1 MLQAAATQTPA
12 TPAPAPVQ
20 LPAPI
25 APSPP
30 PAITGQTG
38 LVFRVPTTQE
48 AVEALRE
55 MRSEL
60 SNQLQS
66 AAGRREELAEEM
78 LSSAAGARPGL
89 QARIDLLD
97 ARILKIEADIATTGD
112 LLAQARG
119 TPGLESSPTP
129 PPFRNMRPD
138 MTAISIVFT
147 IFVMMPIA
155 VSIARSI
162 WRKGSVSK
170 VETQIEREN
179 AERLTRLEQSIDTI
193 AVEVERISEGQRF
206 VTKLLAESQTRE
218 KQLLERGNG

>member
-1 MLQAAATQTPA
+1 MSQATTT
-12 TPAPAPVQ
+12 TPAPSAAPPQ

-25 APSPP
+25 APAPP

-38 LVFRVPTTQE
+38 LVFQVPTTE
-48 AVEALRE
+48 AAVDALRE

-66 AAGRREELAEEM
+66 AAGRREDLAGEL
-78 LSSAAGARPGL
+78 LTAAPGARPGL

-119 TPGLESSPTP
+119 TPGIESDPAP

-138 MTAISIVFT
+138 LTAISIVFT
-147 IFVMMPIA
+147 LFVLMPIA
-155 VSIARSI
+155 VSIARGI
-162 WRKGSVSK
+162 WRRGSVQK
-170 VETQIEREN
+170 VETQIERDN
-179 AERLTRLEQSIDTI
+179 AERLARLEQSVDTI
-193 AVEVERISEGQRF
+193 AIEVERISEGQRF
-206 VTKLLAESQTRE
+206 VTKLLAETQQRE